1 MTREIELTSDGRP
14 LRRQQ
19 VETSAGL
26 RLRKMPSL
34 IRTVGIQKI
43 PLIPYRLNPPH
54 PSMVRIAAAA
64 ITPNRH

>member
-1 MTREIELTSDGRP
+1 MTRKIELTPNGRL

-43 PLIPYRLNPPH
+43 SLIPYRLNPPY

-64 ITPNRH
+64 ITSNRH